1 MSSGCGDVLSL
12 QDLQVAKRN
21 QIFEAEVITGK
32 QGGVASGANIDYAT
46 NQNTGQVQKT
56 MPAILRDI
64 GFEPA
69 SFDFTSGGT
78 LAADDRNKAVLW
90 PMADGG
96 DGDWYY
102 WEGALPKVIPA
113 ASTPAS
119 TGGIADGAWR
129 PVGDITLRGVFEGP
143 NSDGLSNFYGGGGW
157 TGDDA
162 PFWNFYSNPAEPI
175 VNAMRQRFSIPTTDK
190 QDPILWIEKK
200 SSVTRDDGVSR
211 WDSGAIFASLIK
223 ESGSAYA
230 TALTGAVKYDG
241 GSGDAIAVHGRVQV
255 SAERGQSFAGWFM
268 NAAYAA
274 NQNRVVG
281 IECDARSYLDPLE
294 WRGAGGSG
302 QYTVINVTSGGGTYG
317 VHEYIRIPGKPSGS
331 QQRAWTGILFG
342 QNTIQPT
349 DANGNGEAI
358 RIRGS
363 SSVNERYGGIT
374 IGDADAANH
383 YMTYGFKTLNAN
395 FTSNNA
401 VQLALGH
408 RIVWGESLGSGT
420 GRWIEMLSSENLFNV
435 QNSSLAMN
443 GVRVLIGRQTG
454 IFQLTG
460 TADGTTKNTETVTLQ
475 ELARYVKKVTDALI
489 THGMIGPA

>member
-1 MSSGCGDVLSL
+1 MTTYATKNPLGSVDPRDLYDNSQNFDSAINDLNSTFWQDRFGRKRKTWYGIEEMAASAISSFGY
-12 QDLQVAKRN
+12 
-21 QIFEAEVITGK
+21 ITLDSF
-32 QGGVASGANIDYAT
+32 QSGATIELY
-46 NQNTGQVQKT
+46 NQV
-56 MPAILRDI
+56 LRD
-64 GFEPA
+64 
-69 SFDFTSGGT
+69 TSTGE
-78 LAADDRNKAVLW
+78 
-90 PMADGG
+90 
-96 DGDWYY
+96 YY
-102 WEGALPKVIPA
+102 RWDGALPPGGKVVPA
-113 ASTPAS
+113 GSTPIS
-119 TGGIADGAWR
+119 TGGIGLGAWVS
-129 PVGDITLRGVFEGP
+129 VGDASLRSLFAGK
-143 NSDGLSNFYGGGGW
+143 DGKGLDNFYGGGGW
-157 TGDDA
+157 TGADA

-200 SSVTRDDGVSR
+200 STVTRDDGVSR
-211 WDSGAIFASLIK
+211 WDNGAIFASLIK

-255 SAERGQSFAGWFM
+255 SAESGQSFAGWFL
-268 NAAYAA
+268 NSAYAA

-281 IECDARSYLDPLE
+281 IECDARSYLDQLE
-294 WRGAGGSG
+294 WRGAGGPG

-317 VHEYIRIPGKPSGS
+317 VHEYIRVPGKPSGS

-342 QNTIQPT
+342 QNTIHPT

-363 SSVNERYGGIT
+363 SSVNERYGGIA

-420 GRWIEMLSSENLFNV
+420 GKWIEMLSSGSLFNL

-443 GVRVLIGRQTG
+443 GERVLGGRQTG

-460 TADGTTKNTETVTLQ
+460 TADGATKNTETVTLQ

-489 THGMIGPA
+489 THGLIGPT

>member
-1 MSSGCGDVLSL
+1 MPDITANVVVSMPSQLFTMARSFKA
-12 QDLQVAKRN
+12 VANGKIYIGKIDTDPVNPEN
-21 QIFEAEVITGK
+21 QIQVYIENEDGSHVPVSQPIIINAAGYPVYNGQIAKFVTV
-32 QGGVASGANIDYAT
+32 QGHSMAVYDAYGAQQFYFPNVLKYDPD
-46 NQNTGQVQKT
+46 QLRVVLTGQ
-56 MPAILRDI
+56 
-64 GFEPA
+64 
-69 SFDFTSGGT
+69 S
-78 LAADDRNKAVLW
+78 
-90 PMADGG
+90 G
-96 DGDWYY
+96 DG
-102 WEGALPKVIPA
+102 L
-113 ASTPAS
+113 
-119 TGGIADGAWR
+119 
-129 PVGDITLRGVFEGP
+129 
-143 NSDGLSNFYGGGGW
+143 NNFYAGSGW
-157 TGDDA
+157 TGADA
-162 PFWNFYSNPAEPI
+162 SFWNFYSNPADPI
-175 VNAMRQRFSIPTTDK
+175 VNAMRQRFSVPTTDK

-211 WDSGAIFASLIK
+211 WDNGAIFASLIK

-255 SAERGQSFAGWFM
+255 SAESGQSFAGWFL
-268 NAAYAA
+268 NSAHAA

-281 IECDARSYLDPLE
+281 IECDARSYLDQLE
-294 WRGAGGSG
+294 WRGAGGKG

-317 VHEYIRIPGKPSGS
+317 VHEYIRVPGKPSGS

-342 QNTIQPT
+342 QNTIHPT

-363 SSVNERYGGIT
+363 SSVNERYGGIA

-420 GRWIEMLSSENLFNV
+420 GRWIEMLSSGSLFNL

-443 GVRVLIGRQTG
+443 GERVLAGRQTG

-489 THGMIGPA
+489 THGLIGPA